1 MAPQADR
8 TEAGETHGKSCH
20 LKDTRQ
26 EDYVFLGGLLKL
38 LDLFHSFFGHKLF
51 LGVFVVIYT
60 SAFFVVSGI
69 TAVPV

>member
-26 EDYVFLGGLLKL
+26 EDYIFFGGLLKL
-38 LDLFHSFFGHKLF
+38 L
-51 LGVFVVIYT
+51 
-60 SAFFVVSGI
+60 
-69 TAVPV
+69 AVTV